1 MVEALKQSFMDQFS
15 CTSPLPRIWVIET
28 LARSNQIDIPLLLD
42 LLEKTPEVY
51 HDLGRNAREF
61 VSLRIL
67 ESLFVQG
74 ARANL
79 VTSTSGQKIRLEPFD
94 DSCEDVL
101 RRILTEISPSHLRP
115 PFPEMSRWDLQP
127 FIEYKRSSLAGY
139 ALQQLKNAMLTGSH
153 SFLVSLK
160 ERSRLLDVS
169 QPDRRTSVDNGNC
182 IGITP
187 RLEGSATS
195 DGDLLERDMPD
206 QNVVP
211 VSRKR
216 AATTTSENAGD
227 GTRENLIPLKNG
239 CEAHIKSV
247 KKCKHDIICSE
258 QNVGEK
264 LMFSSI
270 DVQLADMSTDSLQH
284 SEEKGCI
291 LGTKSCVGDSELNGT
306 PKDDKCTSSEGLV
319 GPDEVLPCENQ
330 VPCDTEV
337 IKKSDVEQEQE
348 SQDHGI
354 EGAKDDKEYLCDLT
368 GTEDVNKFEQNIQ
381 RNVGEVEEVDIS
393 SDTDVNYEDNGLLS
407 CNHVHDHDSFTATSC
422 RDQNLSVD
430 TSTRYSE
437 EERCSLGKKTNVE
450 VMGQHESPGDGNY
463 ICTSLKV
470 LVDHD
475 EVSMHAKKARHFSP
489 CQNENSDWEETQDHD
504 GENAGDKNCLHGL
517 STANA
522 DMDKLQQNVSRN
534 VQNVGEAEEDVDIS
548 TDIDGYHDE
557 KTNIDTK
564 KRTFLSSQCTYSQD
578 SLATTDWRG
587 LNLCVKCNLGGKL
600 LGCGSDSCPLVIHQR
615 CLGLDELFD
624 MTVEFYCPFCA
635 YSRAISNYMDIKK
648 KAALARKDLA
658 TFICLETER
667 GSKKPS
673 QRLCNMNQN
682 HLGQDDGLR
691 NNNDLNRRDAKKGC
705 DRQRRTRLQ
714 FEQAGPSEYSPP
726 FGKKTVDSIGQVA
739 HTMNKD
745 KQEVERTKQVSQS
758 PKTRGKNQMAAV
770 GICKS
775 QGKLTSG
782 QVLKRSGR
790 SVNHDSNKGILCP
803 PETDLLCETKSSQ
816 SSESADADE
825 ISEEENDNSG
835 VSKYF
840 IRVRKQEKRRS
851 YPAIP
856 QLRRKRRPWTTEE
869 EDKLK
874 EGIGIH
880 CSPHDKII
888 PWKKILEH
896 GAGTFHRSRSTMDL
910 KDKWR
915 NMCKS
920 TPKSE

>member
-15 CTSPLPRIWVIET
+15 CPSPLPRIWVIET
-28 LARSNQIDIPLLLD
+28 LARSNQIDVSLLLD
-42 LLEKTPEVY
+42 LLEETPEVY
-51 HDLGRNAREF
+51 HDLGRNAREL

-79 VTSTSGQKIRLEPFD
+79 VSSTSGQKIRLEPFD
-94 DSCEDVL
+94 CSCEDVL
-101 RRILTEISPSHLRP
+101 RRILTEISPSHLKP
-115 PFPEMSRWDLQP
+115 PFLEMSRWNLQP

-139 ALQQLKNAMLTGSH
+139 ALQQLKNAILTGGH

-160 ERSRLLDVS
+160 ERSRLLDGS
-169 QPDRRTSVDNGNC
+169 QPERRTSVDNGNC

-187 RLEGSATS
+187 RLEGRSATC
-195 DGDLLERDMPD
+195 DGDLLQRDMPD
-206 QNVVP
+206 QNLVP

-216 AATTTSENAGD
+216 AAITTSENAGD
-227 GTRENLIPLKNG
+227 GTRKNLIPLKNG
-239 CEAHIKSV
+239 CEAHKKPV

-264 LMFSSI
+264 LMSSGI
-270 DVQLADMSTDSLQH
+270 DAQLADMSTESLQH
-284 SEEKGCI
+284 GEGKGCI
-291 LGTKSCVGDSELNGT
+291 LGIKSCVGDSEINGT

-319 GPDEVLPCENQ
+319 GPDEVLPCENE
-330 VPCDTEV
+330 VPYCDTEV
-337 IKKSDVEQEQE
+337 NKKPEVEQGQD

-354 EGAKDDKEYLCDLT
+354 EGAKDDKEYFYDLT
-368 GTEDVNKFEQNIQ
+368 RTEDVNKFEQNIQ
-381 RNVGEVEEVDIS
+381 RNVCEVEEVDIS
-393 SDTDVNYEDNGLLS
+393 SDTDGNYEDNGSLS

-422 RDQNLSVD
+422 RDQNLLVD

-437 EERCSLGKKTNVE
+437 EERCSLGKKTDVE
-450 VMGQHESPGDGNY
+450 VMGQHGSPGDDNNM
-463 ICTSLKV
+463 CTLKG

-475 EVSMHAKKARHFSP
+475 VVSMHATKARHLTP
-489 CQNENSDWEETQDHD
+489 CQNEKSDWEEMQNHD
-504 GENAGDKNCLHGL
+504 GENAGDKNRLHGL
-517 STANA
+517 SKANA
-522 DMDKLQQNVSRN
+522 DMDKLQQNVLRN
-534 VQNVGEAEEDVDIS
+534 GQNVGEAEEDVDIS

-615 CLGLDELFD
+615 CLGLDEFFD
-624 MTVEFYCPFCA
+624 VTVEFYCPFCA

-648 KAALARKDLA
+648 KSALARKDLA

-667 GSKKPS
+667 GSKKPC
-673 QRLCNMNQN
+673 QRLCKMNQN

-691 NNNDLNRRDAKKGC
+691 NSNELNRRDAKKGR
-705 DRQRRTRLQ
+705 DRQRRKRLQ

-726 FGKKTVDSIGQVA
+726 FGKKSVNSIGKVA

-745 KQEVERTKQVSQS
+745 KQEVERIRQVSQS

-770 GICKS
+770 GIRKS

-790 SVNHDSNKGILCP
+790 SEKHVNIRSNKGILCP

-825 ISEEENDNSG
+825 TSKEENENSG

-840 IRVRKQEKRRS
+840 IRVRKQEIRR
-851 YPAIP
+851 
-856 QLRRKRRPWTTEE
+856 
-869 EDKLK
+869 
-874 EGIGIH
+874 
-880 CSPHDKII
+880 
-888 PWKKILEH
+888 
-896 GAGTFHRSRSTMDL
+896 
-910 KDKWR
+910 
-915 NMCKS
+915 
-920 TPKSE
+920 